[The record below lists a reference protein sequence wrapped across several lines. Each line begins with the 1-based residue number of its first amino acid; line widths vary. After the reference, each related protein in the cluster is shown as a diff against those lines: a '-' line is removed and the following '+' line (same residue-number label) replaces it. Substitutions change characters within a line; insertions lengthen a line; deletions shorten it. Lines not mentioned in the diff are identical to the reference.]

1 MATETLSV
9 KITNAVVATAIS
21 LFVLAM
27 AAMLVDVVIP
37 PAKQELVC
45 GKTGISILVG
55 ADGTTC
61 QIRTTTRIYGNVGHA
76 FYSYN
81 GVVAEGMEHVDVS
94 NMPRVEP

>member
-1 MATETLSV
+1 MTTETLSA
-9 KITNAVVATAIS
+9 KIKNAAVAT
-21 LFVLAM
+21 LFSVIVLAV
-27 AAMLVDVVIP
+27 AAMLVDAIIP

-81 GVVAEGMEHVDVS
+81 GKIAKGMEQVDVS
-94 NMPRVEP
+94 RMPRVDP